1 MFSVNVGLKQ
11 GCIISPQ
18 LFNLYISDL
27 LDEIKNI
34 GMRMP
39 TDEHLISVLLYVEDI
54 DLLVKCEIDL

>member
-1 MFSVNVGLKQ
+1 MNVGLKQ

-34 GMRMP
+34 GLRMP